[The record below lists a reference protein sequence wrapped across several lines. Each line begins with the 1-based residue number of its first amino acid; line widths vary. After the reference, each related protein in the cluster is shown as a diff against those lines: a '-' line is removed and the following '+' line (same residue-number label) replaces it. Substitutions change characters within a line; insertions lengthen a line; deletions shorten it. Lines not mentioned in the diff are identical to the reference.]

1 MPVITERSTKAP
13 LLELGCLSHG
23 TLLCL
28 DIAKTRRFYEE
39 VLGLDV
45 IQTSPISLMV
55 RKGTQQVY
63 AVVEQPP
70 GNRAPMDFFYH
81 NGLDVKTAA
90 DVEKARAQL
99 MSVKD
104 EWGIKKITPVSPMHG
119 DVSFFFLDFD
129 GNWWEIVAPREG
141 GYIANFDD
149 KEHCDLTGQH
159 AADGWVETYV
169 KEKKLLHVHD
179 PAARALLES
188 QKRR

>member
-1 MPVITERSTKAP
+1 MPAITERSTKAP
-13 LLELGCLSHG
+13 LLDLGCLSHG
-23 TLLCL
+23 TLLCQ

-45 IQTSPISLMV
+45 IQTSAISLMV

-70 GNRAPMDFFYH
+70 GNRPPMDFFYH

-99 MSVKD
+99 MTVKE
-104 EWGIKKITPVSPMHG
+104 EWGIKKITPVTPMHG

-159 AADGWVETYV
+159 EADGWVETYV

-179 PAARALLES
+179 PAARALLKS
-188 QKRR
+188 HKKA

>member
-1 MPVITERSTKAP
+1 MPAITERSTKGP

-23 TLLCL
+23 TLLCQ

-99 MSVKD
+99 MSVKE
-104 EWGIKKITPVSPMHG
+104 EWGIKKITPVTPMHG
-119 DVSFFFLDFD
+119 DVSFFFMDFD

-159 AADGWVETYV
+159 AADGWVDTYV

-179 PAARALLES
+179 PAVRALLGS
-188 QKRR
+188 QKKS